1 VKKALFLAGYFLF
14 PLLPVFLYTA
24 SAGSGMDSYTLSVA
38 LGVYAFVLFGG
49 QFFLAS
55 RPRIAVEA
63 LGLKGLLALHGM
75 VPVIAL
81 ILAAAHRILK
91 EANGFSM
98 EGLQASLGG
107 LSLALFAFAI
117 VFAVILMANT
127 FVLKIAI
134 LKSFKAW
141 FMQKTGLTYKGA
153 RLVHNV
159 TVLAGIIVLVHV
171 FLASSSHWSAN
182 PAGIGLL
189 AIWMLFSLGSYARY
203 RLKGRPAQ
211 RGSK

>member
-1 VKKALFLAGYFLF
+1 MKKALFLAGYFLF
-14 PLLPVFLYTA
+14 PLVPVFLYA
-24 SAGSGMDSYTLSVA
+24 GSAGSGMDSYTLSVA
-38 LGVYAFVLFGG
+38 FGVYAFALFGG

-55 RPRIAVEA
+55 RPRIAVDA
-63 LGLKGLLALHGM
+63 LGLKGLLALHGT
-75 VPVIAL
+75 VPAL
-81 ILAAAHRILK
+81 AVVLAVAHRFLK
-91 EANGFSM
+91 GANGFSL
-98 EGLQASLGG
+98 EGFQASLGG
-107 LSLALFAFAI
+107 LSLALFAFAVI
-117 VFAVILMANT
+117 FAVLLMANT
-127 FVLKIAI
+127 FWLKIAI

-159 TVLAGIIVLVHV
+159 TVLAGIVLLAHV

-189 AIWMLFSLGSYARY
+189 ALWMLFSLGMYAGY

>member
-1 VKKALFLAGYFLF
+1 MKKALFLAGYFLF
-14 PLLPVFLYTA
+14 PLVPVFLYVRSTGWGA
-24 SAGSGMDSYTLSVA
+24 DSYTLSVV
-38 LGVYAFVLFGG
+38 LGVYAFTLFGG

-55 RPRIAVEA
+55 RPRIAVDA
-63 LGLKGLLALHGM
+63 LGLKGLLALHGT
-75 VPVIAL
+75 VPAIA
-81 ILAAAHRILK
+81 IVLAVAHRFLK
-91 EANGFSM
+91 VANGFSP
-98 EGLQASLGG
+98 ESLQAGLGG
-107 LSLALFAFAI
+107 LSLALFAFAV
-117 VFAVILMANT
+117 VFAVLLMANT
-127 FVLKIAI
+127 FWLKIGF

-141 FMQKTGLTYKGA
+141 ITRKTGLTYKGA
-153 RLVHNV
+153 RLVHI
-159 TVLAGIIVLVHV
+159 TVLAGIVLLVHV